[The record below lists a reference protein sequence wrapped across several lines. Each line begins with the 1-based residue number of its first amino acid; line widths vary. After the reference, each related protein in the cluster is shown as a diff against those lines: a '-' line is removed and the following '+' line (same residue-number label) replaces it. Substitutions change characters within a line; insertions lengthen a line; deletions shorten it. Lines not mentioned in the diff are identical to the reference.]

1 MRDFPLAID
10 AQIII
15 AQLWQKNQSKTNL
28 TKSRQRIFI
37 NYKKKL
43 KPYFTFDAVM
53 RAVAIFCLSLFLL
66 LFKANEGAH
75 AIVPTISQGSRVVK
89 STLDVKHQSHLHKHV
104 NIHLQKRLSQKELN
118 YAEEGKNEDESLAKK
133 SLICVRAIYLY
144 ALLNGWHSIPQ
155 KHALPYCEHF
165 SYTSSF
171 KYLLLRVFRI

>member
-1 MRDFPLAID
+1 
-10 AQIII
+10 
-15 AQLWQKNQSKTNL
+15 
-28 TKSRQRIFI
+28 
-37 NYKKKL
+37 
-43 KPYFTFDAVM
+43 M

-104 NIHLQKRLSQKELN
+104 NVHLQKRLSQKELN
-118 YAEEGKNEDESLAKK
+118 YAEEGQNEDESLAKK

-144 ALLNGWHSIPQ
+144 ALLNVWHSIPQ
-155 KHALPYCEHF
+155 KLALPYCEHF